1 MEESKRRHIF
11 GVLKIPMI
19 ICWIFFGLHFIY
31 ILVYHGVWEKYIDI
45 YDVIIDTYLL
55 FSLEAIAVLLTLS
68 NFRNN
73 FLFFLLSFYIS
84 IANLVFILFY
94 IFIIVFSFFIDDKME
109 DFIDAEDWVKDDWWK
124 GLILLIIKVIE
135 ALPLGIIYFFKRMLA
150 GPLGAIMNP
159 QSISTGG
166 ILNKNEK
173 DDEENDELE

>member
-1 MEESKRRHIF
+1 MEDSKRRHIF

-19 ICWIFFGLHFIY
+19 ICWIFFGLHFVY
-31 ILVYHGVWEKYIDI
+31 ILFYHGIWEKYIDI

-84 IANLVFILFY
+84 IANVIFILFY
-94 IFIIVFSFFIDDKME
+94 IFIIVFSFFIDDKLE

-124 GLILLIIKVIE
+124 GLVLLIIKVVE
-135 ALPLGIIYFFKRMLA
+135 ALPLCIIYIFKRMLA

-159 QSISTGG
+159 QAISPGG
-166 ILNKNEK
+166 ILDKNEK
-173 DDEENDELE
+173 DEEDNELE